1 MTVPT
6 DQSGTIR
13 VVIADDQTLIADAL
27 ASLIAMDPGIEV
39 VGVGHD
45 GDEAWQLVVEQR
57 PDVVLLDI
65 EMPRRTGLDVAAQIH
80 RDRLPS
86 KVIML
91 TTFARPGLLTQSLAA
106 HVSGFLVK
114 DSDVDDVIAA
124 IHRVRA
130 GERVVDSALALA
142 ALTSPPNPLT
152 ERERD
157 ALRAAKDGAPL
168 KHVADEL
175 FLAPGTVRNYLS
187 SAIAKLGARSRIEAA
202 GIAEE
207 NGWL

>member
-1 MTVPT
+1 MPAESSQPT
-6 DQSGTIR
+6 R

-27 ASLIAMDPGIEV
+27 ASLLAMDPGIDV
-39 VGVGHD
+39 VGVCHD
-45 GDEAWQLVVEQR
+45 GDEAWRLVVEQR
-57 PDVVLLDI
+57 PDVALLDV
-65 EMPRRTGLDVAAQIH
+65 EMPRRSGLDVAAQIH
-80 RDRLPS
+80 RDQPTCT
-86 KVIML
+86 VIIL

-114 DSDVDDVIAA
+114 DSEVEEVVAA
-124 IHRVRA
+124 IHKVRA

-152 ERERD
+152 DRERE

-168 KHVADEL
+168 RAVADAL
-175 FLAPGTVRNYLS
+175 SLAPGTVRNYLS
-187 SAIAKLGARSRIEAA
+187 SAIAKLGTRSRIEAA
-202 GIAEE
+202 GIAQE

>member
-1 MTVPT
+1 MPAER
-6 DQSGTIR
+6 DQPIR
-13 VVIADDQTLIADAL
+13 IIIADDQALIADAL
-27 ASLIAMDPGIEV
+27 ASLLAMDPGIDV

-45 GDEAWQLVVEQR
+45 GDQAWQLVVEKR
-57 PDVVLLDI
+57 PDVALLDV
-65 EMPRRTGLDVAAQIH
+65 EMPRRSGLDVAAQIY
-80 RDRLPS
+80 RDQPTC

-91 TTFARPGLLTQSLAA
+91 TTFARASLLTQALAV
-106 HVSGFLVK
+106 HVGGFLLK
-114 DSDVDDVIAA
+114 DSDVADVIAA
-124 IHRVRA
+124 IQKVSA

-157 ALRAAKDGAPL
+157 VPRAAKDGAPL
-168 KHVADEL
+168 KDVAAEL

-187 SAIAKLGARSRIEAA
+187 SAMAKLGARTRIEAA
-202 GIAEE
+202 GIAQQ

>member
-1 MTVPT
+1 MSAETSTP
-6 DQSGTIR
+6 IR

-27 ASLIAMDPGIEV
+27 ASLLAMDPCIDV
-39 VGVGHD
+39 VGVAHD
-45 GDEAWQLVVEQR
+45 GDAAWQLVVEQR
-57 PDVVLLDI
+57 PDVALLDV
-65 EMPRRTGLDVAAQIH
+65 EMPRRSGLDVAAQIH
-80 RDRLPS
+80 RDQPTC
-86 KVIML
+86 KVVML

-114 DSDVDDVIAA
+114 DSDVDEVVDA
-124 IHRVRA
+124 IHKVRA

-142 ALTSPPNPLT
+142 ALMSPPNPLT
-152 ERERD
+152 DRERE

-168 KHVADEL
+168 KEVADDL

-187 SAIAKLGARSRIEAA
+187 SAIAKVGARSRIEAA
-202 GIAEE
+202 GIAQE

>member
-1 MTVPT
+1 MPT
-6 DQSGTIR
+6 ESSQPIR
-13 VVIADDQTLIADAL
+13 VVVADDQTLIADAL
-27 ASLIAMDPGIEV
+27 ASLLAMDPGIDV

-45 GDEAWQLVVEQR
+45 GDEAWELVVEQR
-57 PDVVLLDI
+57 PDVALLDV
-65 EMPRRTGLDVAAQIH
+65 EMPRRSGLDVAAHIH
-80 RDRLPS
+80 RDQPTC

-91 TTFARPGLLTQSLAA
+91 TTFARPGLLTQSLTA

-114 DSDVDDVIAA
+114 DSDVDEVVAA
-124 IHRVRA
+124 IHKVRA

-152 ERERD
+152 DRERET
-157 ALRAAKDGAPL
+157 LRAVKDGAPL
-168 KHVADEL
+168 KDVADDL

-202 GIAEE
+202 GIAQE